1 LAKGAIITEINKK
14 PVTDEASYRAAVNA
28 LKSKDDV
35 VFVIHSPFRKDG
47 GSTYVG
53 GTLP

>member
-1 LAKGAIITEINKK
+1 M
-14 PVTDEASYRAAVNA
+14 TDEASYRAIVNG

-35 VFVIHSPFRKDG
+35 VFVVHSPLQKDRG
-47 GSTYVG
+47 NTYIG